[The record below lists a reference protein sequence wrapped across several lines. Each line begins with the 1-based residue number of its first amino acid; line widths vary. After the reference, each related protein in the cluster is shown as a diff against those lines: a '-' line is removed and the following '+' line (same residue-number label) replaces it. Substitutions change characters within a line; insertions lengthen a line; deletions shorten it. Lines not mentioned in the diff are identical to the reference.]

1 MYRKMAVSSFVRHTT
16 SIAPCRGHGKTHSQL
31 DHMTAFIPEPEQRA
45 RMGTLHQR
53 LLNQYRQTV
62 KAVIASDVL

>member
-1 MYRKMAVSSFVRHTT
+1 
-16 SIAPCRGHGKTHSQL
+16 
-31 DHMTAFIPEPEQRA
+31 MTAFIPEPEQRA